1 MDLTV
6 VGLLMSTYFGTA
18 NTLFP
23 LEKTAPYTN
32 SMEMDQKGVR
42 RLQGILNNKS
52 CVLLTLV

>member
-1 MDLTV
+1 
-6 VGLLMSTYFGTA
+6 MSTYFGTA

-32 SMEMDQKGVR
+32 SMKMDQKGVR